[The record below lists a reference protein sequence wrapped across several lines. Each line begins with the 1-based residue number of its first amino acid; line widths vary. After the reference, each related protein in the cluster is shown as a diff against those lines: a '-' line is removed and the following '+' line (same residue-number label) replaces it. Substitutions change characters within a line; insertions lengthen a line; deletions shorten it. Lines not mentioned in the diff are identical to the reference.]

1 MKVEYPIVPAYGSNP
16 SEIEKEK
23 TNAYHFGHNN
33 RNGFFPLGINN
44 SWHGGIHIEGLGTQ
58 VRAIADGR
66 IIAYRFAEDYL
77 LEKDSETAK
86 YSNSFMLMQHDFE
99 TLEKIK
105 FRFYSLY
112 MHLQPKE
119 ELIAKKYGEN
129 IPDLYAKNMVKA
141 NIKSHEIGLK
151 IRRYCKEDTEQ
162 SAETQFVSKGGL
174 LKKEPSVT
182 LLDTHWTNADD
193 FKNKYV
199 ICSYKGD
206 KFCAYR
212 GWLLDYN
219 DEFYQVNHKQAT
231 DDDFFR
237 PYAVEGTML
246 FDGIGGN
253 YVKMESQNT
262 ELEIEFTKDADW
274 YKIKGTRNYVL
285 AADCTPITKKIKDDV
300 KFNSVENVNVP
311 IKAGQIIG
319 NLGQY
324 DSENRKSYN
333 ALHLEVFT
341 DDANLSGFL
350 NNNKDKDQ
358 TTYEVEKGKTL
369 HVGKPCDFLKAK
381 TKVKIYQSDGDYTQ
395 IGFEDETAVVPRD
408 TLDYGGKRSI
418 YVKGSKTN
426 KSVYTIKEA
435 HFDEINIKLKGL
447 LEDEK
452 SEVYFIN
459 ETGDEK
465 LDRTIG
471 YGTKYSGKKF
481 WVKSTKVTGDP
492 GAWVSLVAD
501 IDTVFENKPSDNS
514 KGVEVL
520 KTSKIRKTTEAK
532 DHAGETWWHIKT
544 KQEEGWI
551 KKSELT
557 EKNPY
562 KWEEFGWKVL
572 ENTGDQYFY
581 MFGEFVE
588 KSSPHKFVE
597 DIWEQ
602 ADTDGDSKLSN
613 FELQQVMRNKESLDH
628 VSKLICKHESEWNT
642 WENIDK
648 FESELKE
655 IYKKGIEGKQE
666 LVAQRDAKISVLK
679 DKIKNLSFWHEIEE
693 GDLSNT
699 KAEDCGKRKFP
710 RESNVYHFHPIAFV
724 EQMKMIVGG
733 QNVINIYWDGTI
745 SKLENEKLEAGTEIK
760 IVYHDVNGETHILGK
775 SKAIITRRHTKKN
788 TISTI
793 SKDDI
798 LMVYVKDF
806 PSYSKGNVKFK
817 FAVWNSNSNR
827 WYINPYCLAGL
838 LGAMIEESIE
848 DLSFNGFSVKNGN
861 TAGGSS
867 SHINGKVGDLRYLS
881 INKNGER
888 TLLQDSHFDYD
899 RQVKFNNALYKF
911 GWGVNGEN
919 YSENFSHNGESTLL
933 PHTKHMKKTTGN
945 AKYRHHHHI
954 HLKGFDFSRIK

>member
-23 TNAYHFGHNN
+23 TNAHHFGHNN

-58 VRAIADGR
+58 VLAIADGR

-86 YSNSFMLMQHDFE
+86 YSNGFMLMQHDFE
-99 TLEKIK
+99 TPEKIK

-129 IPDLYAKNMVKA
+129 IPDLYAKYTVKT
-141 NIKSHEIGLK
+141 NVNLREIGLK
-151 IRRYCKEDTEQ
+151 IRPFCEEDNDQ
-162 SAETQFVSKGGL
+162 SRETHFVPKGGL
-174 LKKEPSVT
+174 LKKEPAVVPS
-182 LLDTHWTNADD
+182 DCHWMSFDY

-199 ICSYKGD
+199 ICSYRGD
-206 KFCAYR
+206 IFCAYR
-212 GWLLDYN
+212 GWLLDYD
-219 DEFYQVNHKQAT
+219 DEFYQVNHKKAT
-231 DDDFFR
+231 DDDFIR
-237 PYAVEGTML
+237 PNVVEGTML

-285 AADCTPITKKIKDDV
+285 SKDCTPITKKIKDDV

-311 IKAGQIIG
+311 IRAGQIIG

-369 HVGKPCDFLKAK
+369 HVGKPCDFLKANA
-381 TKVKIYQSDGDYTQ
+381 KVKIYQSDGEYTQ
-395 IGFEDETAVVPRD
+395 IGFEDETTVVAYTVLND
-408 TLDYGGKRSI
+408 ENKKIKT
-418 YVKGSKTN
+418 YVDGVKVRN
-426 KSVYTIKEA
+426 NVYTIKEG
-435 HFDEINIKLKGL
+435 HFDEVNSKLNHAL
-447 LEDEK
+447 RSEE
-452 SEVYFIN
+452 SEVYYIN
-459 ETGDEK
+459 KTGADNV
-465 LDRTIG
+465 DRTIG
-471 YGTKYSGKKF
+471 YGMKYSGKKF
-481 WVKSTKVTGDP
+481 WVKSTKVTGDAN
-492 GAWVSLVAD
+492 AWISLGAD
-501 IDTVFENKPSDNS
+501 IDTVFENKPSGNF

-520 KTSKIRKTTEAK
+520 KTSKIRKTGQAK
-532 DHAGETWWHIKT
+532 DNAGETWWHIKT

-562 KWEEFGWKVL
+562 KWAEYGWKVL

-588 KSSPHKFVE
+588 KSSPHKFIE
-597 DIWEQ
+597 DIWAQ
-602 ADTDGDSKLSN
+602 ADTDGNSKLSN
-613 FELQQVMRNKESLDH
+613 FELQQVMRNKESLGH

-648 FESELKE
+648 FEAELKE
-655 IYKKGIEGKQE
+655 IYKKGIDQETDAERKQE
-666 LVAQRDAKISVLK
+666 LEVQRDAKIYVLK

-699 KAEDCGKRKFP
+699 QAEDCGKRKFP
-710 RESNVYHFHPIAFV
+710 RGSNVYHFHPIAFV
-724 EQMKMIVGG
+724 EQMKMIVGKEDVDLRNDNKNWQSQFDSKFG
-733 QNVINIYWDGTI
+733 NKSRQNVACWRACRVILENYGVDGGKLKNNKALYQI
-745 SKLENEKLEAGTEIK
+745 GVENNQKLEINSSVAKKGMMYIDSQLESGK
-760 IVYHDVNGETHILGK
+760 PILVGVD
-775 SKAIITRRHTKKN
+775 HTYK
-788 TISTI
+788 
-793 SKDDI
+793 
-798 LMVYVKDF
+798 Y
-806 PSYSKGNVKFK
+806 KGGFN
-817 FAVWNSNSNR
+817 N
-827 WYINPYCLAGL
+827 
-838 LGAMIEESIE
+838 
-848 DLSFNGFSVKNGN
+848 DLSTDHFIVIVGRGAEERGEYYLFYEVGTKYKVKGVSNENKLFVQGDFS
-861 TAGGSS
+861 
-867 SHINGKVGDLRYLS
+867 
-881 INKNGER
+881 
-888 TLLQDSHFDYD
+888 
-899 RQVKFNNALYKF
+899 
-911 GWGVNGEN
+911 
-919 YSENFSHNGESTLL
+919 
-933 PHTKHMKKTTGN
+933 
-945 AKYRHHHHI
+945 
-954 HLKGFDFSRIK
+954 LKGAPAYKESHVYKVIQIRENK